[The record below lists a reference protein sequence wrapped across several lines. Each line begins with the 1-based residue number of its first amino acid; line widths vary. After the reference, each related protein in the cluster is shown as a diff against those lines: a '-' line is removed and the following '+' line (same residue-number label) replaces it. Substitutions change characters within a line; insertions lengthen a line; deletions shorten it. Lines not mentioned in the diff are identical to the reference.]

1 MNMRAALCLAAIL
14 MSGPALAHHPEGR
27 LDEVMMA
34 KEPAFE
40 ATDLRRPPDLA
51 LPDLAL
57 RDASGGAFDLDQFED
72 KIVVLSFVPEDCGS
86 PCDEQQALLS
96 RVRDAVN
103 ITPMRDMVMF
113 VGITNAGGGGAA
125 ASALNLVTV
134 TPAGESTVASLA
146 ARFAALSSRSG
157 GGPQA
162 HVIDRRG
169 RHAGIFHGTQ
179 FGHVNMILYING
191 LTNTRPPEPGL
202 WDSLLE
208 AFR

>member
-1 MNMRAALCLAAIL
+1 MRAALFFAAML
-14 MSGPALAHHPEGR
+14 MSGPAFAHHPEDR
-27 LDEVMMA
+27 LDEVMMT

-40 ATDLRRPPDLA
+40 ATDLRR

-57 RDASGGAFDLDQFED
+57 RDASGGAFDLDRFED

-86 PCDEQQALLS
+86 PCDEPQALLS

-113 VGITNAGGGGAA
+113 VGIANAGGGGAA
-125 ASALNLVTV
+125 ASELNLVTV
-134 TPAGESTVASLA
+134 TPAGEATVASLV

-157 GGPQA
+157 GGPQI

-191 LTNTRPPEPGL
+191 LTNARPPEPGF